1 MAVTAQAMFYL
12 KESGKR
18 MAKPIILFDTEFT
31 SWAGAQERNWSG
43 ENEHREIVQLGALK
57 LDPANGYEVL
67 DKQILFAKPVKNPT
81 LSDYFMRLTGITQQ
95 EVDAYGLSYPELQRE
110 FAKFITDCDVW
121 SYGGDEKVM
130 AENCQIHD
138 IPTLE
143 QGRFYDM
150 RQVVEGLGFNPKKYN
165 SGTLYRAVAPDVA
178 DIQAHNALNDCQS
191 MAIFL
196 QTCGQ
201 QKQLSYDKLL
211 ELSAA

>member
-1 MAVTAQAMFYL
+1 
-12 KESGKR
+12 

-57 LDPANGYEVL
+57 LDPANDYQVM
-67 DKQILFAKPVKNPT
+67 DKQILFCKPRINPT
-81 LSDYFMRLTGITQQ
+81 LSDYFMRLTGITQE
-95 EVDAYGLSYPELQRE
+95 EVEAYGLSYPELQRQ
-110 FAKFITDCDVW
+110 FAQFIGDCEVW

-138 IPTLE
+138 IETL
-143 QGRFYDM
+143 QNAQFYDM
-150 RQVVEGLGFNPKKYN
+150 RKVAKGLGFNPKKYT
-165 SGTLYRAVAPDVA
+165 SGTLYTAVAPDAA

-201 QKQLSYDKLL
+201 QKQLGYDKLL
-211 ELSAA
+211 SLSAA